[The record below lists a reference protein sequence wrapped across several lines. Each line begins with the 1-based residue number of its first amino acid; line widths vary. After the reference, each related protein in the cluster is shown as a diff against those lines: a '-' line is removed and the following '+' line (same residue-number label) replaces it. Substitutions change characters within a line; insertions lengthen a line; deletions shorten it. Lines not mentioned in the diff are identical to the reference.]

1 MRSINLNPFGGH
13 SSCSGIF
20 LFKGFLYTEVGFYGS
35 KIGFLISALK
45 ARGKKKIVINIIEM
59 PHSFWLFLKG
69 LMRRQSNGFIE
80 KCRGWS
86 PGLWWSWVIGSQS
99 ELHRHPSVTGEPLWK
114 AVTGDPLLPAEELSA
129 WRSAPSQAC
138 FCSTCHCALAS
149 RIKGAFS
156 GSF

>member
-80 KCRGWS
+80 KCRG
-86 PGLWWSWVIGSQS
+86 
-99 ELHRHPSVTGEPLWK
+99 
-114 AVTGDPLLPAEELSA
+114 
-129 WRSAPSQAC
+129 
-138 FCSTCHCALAS
+138 
-149 RIKGAFS
+149 
-156 GSF
+156 